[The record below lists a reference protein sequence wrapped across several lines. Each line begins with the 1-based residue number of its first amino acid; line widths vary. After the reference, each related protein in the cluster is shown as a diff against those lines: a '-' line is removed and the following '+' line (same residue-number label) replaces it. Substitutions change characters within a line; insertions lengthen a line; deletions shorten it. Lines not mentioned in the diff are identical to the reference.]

1 MPEPEPSGS
10 GGRLPRSP
18 REELHGHRH
27 AADRT
32 AGIGDAGQEHVDR
45 QVRLQHPWPG
55 RTIVVNRVGGGT
67 VAHTVSDNVTTFPTQ
82 AGATYTIAAP

>member
-1 MPEPEPSGS
+1 M
-10 GGRLPRSP
+10 
-18 REELHGHRH
+18 
-27 AADRT
+27 
-32 AGIGDAGQEHVDR
+32 
-45 QVRLQHPWPG
+45 RLQHPWPG